1 MMIAAKKIY
10 KPLIIVI
17 KFSAIMDQPK
27 MMQAIVASRLAPPVW
42 KNGMAEWAKAETVDE
57 LKSMFTV
64 MPPIPPVE

>member
-27 MMQAIVASRLAPPVW
+27 MIQAIVASRLAPPVW
-42 KNGMAEWAKAETVDE
+42 KNGMAI
-57 LKSMFTV
+57 S
-64 MPPIPPVE
+64 IPMK